1 MAFCRDHLDASSHL
15 RVAGATDH
23 TRGDILLFQWGADTV
38 VVLECVR
45 IGSET
50 LDECVLEFPAK
61 GEKETSTPIR
71 PDTADVM
78 IGEPMAD
85 GSVHCSRNESM
96 WEHWMRLGS
105 SPSSAWSNWNFH
117 IRMKMGSNNAL
128 VRSSARARVR
138 RWTIFCVDEAT
149 TYIGWRCRELI
160 TR

>member
-1 MAFCRDHLDASSHL
+1 MWISVGIALTLVLLSGQ
-15 RVAGATDH
+15 RVQQTIPEAIPNRSNG
-23 TRGDILLFQWGADTV
+23 GADAV

-105 SPSSAWSNWNFH
+105 VS
-117 IRMKMGSNNAL
+117 L
-128 VRSSARARVR
+128 VSVVELEFPY
-138 RWTIFCVDEAT
+138 TDED
-149 TYIGWRCRELI
+149 GE
-160 TR
+160 